1 VAKTHRHSAIQTTQ
15 QTQDAALRPEWTG
28 RRVFLPVSSEHS
40 GSDGR
45 GYRSDGRLSRPGTA
59 IRPNATE
66 RLADVPPGDCDS
78 DRDVAQPRSGRL
90 SSRSTDDSVVTS
102 PTQADGPGSG
112 SSRGPNG
119 THSCCCLR
127 RRPCR
132 QPTYPGSRSSGLC
145 ALNLGA
151 HCRALTQ
158 LDFSHGCCTLLNT
171 SVLEHGLSHICLS
184 REISSP
190 VR

>member
-66 RLADVPPGDCDS
+66 RLADVPPGDGDS

-102 PTQADGPGSG
+102 PTQADGPGPG

-132 QPTYPGSRSSGLC
+132 QPTYPGSRSRPASQRSTMRPPGNSPWNRSSQQP
-145 ALNLGA
+145 AA
-151 HCRALTQ
+151 AALTMRS
-158 LDFSHGCCTLLNT
+158 LP
-171 SVLEHGLSHICLS
+171 
-184 REISSP
+184 SP
-190 VR
+190 RTI